1 MRKKSIHFVVSSGEP
16 DSGGWSLIGK
26 LVTFT
31 LGIVSLLLAFMF
43 SVVLL
48 AVAGVIVI
56 ILFVYFWWKT
66 RELRQQF
73 RAAQDSQS
81 RDRSPDSDRVYEG
94 ESRREG

>member
-16 DSGGWSLIGK
+16 HSGGWSFIGK
-26 LVTFT
+26 LVTFA
-31 LGIVSLLLAFMF
+31 LGIVGLTLAFMF

-48 AVAGVIVI
+48 AVVGVILI
-56 ILFVYFWWKT
+56 MLFVYFWWKT

-73 RAAQDSQS
+73 RAAQESQS

-94 ESRREG
+94 ESRRED